1 MLPANSLADI
11 TQALDQTLGESTTYV
26 SRPVIPIN
34 AGLFVA
40 GRPPEPEIEWTEVTR
55 VQWSKVVG
63 ILFCSPASKLGKDE
77 VLPNLEYFHHRSGLF
92 VDFFCVGYGAYWPE
106 SHTPPETKVVA
117 EIDNTKW
124 LFSPRDFN
132 ATRAELERL
141 ANWTYSGESDL
152 VLAVARKRESQPA
165 RLDLSTAI
173 ACNLEE
179 MSRDGAI
186 TSARAFFEQIFRF
199 GETYSGSDPVFSLSD
214 RMGLKVGSNFLME
227 AVLGLVPESV
237 RKSYKAAKHF
247 AVRDASR

>member
-11 TQALDQTLGESTTYV
+11 TQALDRSLGESITHV
-26 SRPVIPIN
+26 PRPAISLN
-34 AGLFVA
+34 AGLFVP
-40 GRPPEPEIEWTEVTR
+40 GPPPEPKIEWIEVTR
-55 VQWSKVVG
+55 FQWSKVVG
-63 ILFCSPASKLGKDE
+63 ILFCSPASKLGRDE
-77 VLPNLEYFHHRSGLF
+77 VLPNLEYFHHRSGMF
-92 VDFFCVGYGAYWPE
+92 VDFFCVGYGAYWPD

-117 EIDNTKW
+117 EIENTKW

-141 ANWTYSGESDL
+141 ASWNYSGESDL
-152 VLAVARKRESQPA
+152 VLAVARKHESQPA

-179 MSRDGAI
+179 MARDGAI

-199 GETYSGSDPVFSLSD
+199 GEAYTGSDPVFSLSD
-214 RMGLKVGSNFLME
+214 RMGVKAGSNFLME
-227 AVLGLVPESV
+227 AVLSLVPESV
-237 RKSYKAAKHF
+237 RKSYRAAKHF